1 MSMVSP
7 ELLRRYPFFAG
18 FTDLELKQLAMAAH
32 EHTLSEKE
40 VLFSEGQRADRLYFL
55 IEGEVEIL
63 MHADEKGLTSV
74 ALSTLSAGEPLGWS
88 ALVEPHMYTATARA
102 TRPARVVAFNGL
114 ELQQLALDA
123 HLGGLLMKKVVQ
135 VLSRRLR
142 DTRIQLF
149 SLTAHAV

>member
-1 MSMVSP
+1 MVSP

-32 EHTLSEKE
+32 EQALSEGE
-40 VLFSEGQRADRLYFL
+40 ALFGEGQRADQLYFL

-63 MHADEKGLTSV
+63 VQVDEKGLTQVS
-74 ALSTLSAGEPLGWS
+74 LSTLSAGEPLGWS
-88 ALVEPHMYTATARA
+88 ALVEPHTYTASARV
-102 TRPARVVAFNGL
+102 TRPAHAIVFNGL
-114 ELQQLALDA
+114 ELRQLALDA

-149 SLTAHAV
+149 SLTAHAL